1 MPTSLIYGLCVL
13 VWGTTWYALTF
24 QVGALPIA
32 VAVTWRFGAAALILL
47 AIAKLRGE
55 WRPLTGRAHLLIAVQ
70 GLLGFALA
78 YGLTYWAARFLPSG
92 LLALANGNAL
102 FLNIIFGALW
112 FAQPI
117 RPRVV
122 VGALVGIGGMAA
134 IFAPDLAD
142 FSLEGGPALGLF
154 LVLLACMA
162 QALSGQLAGV
172 ALRRD
177 VPIVQNAALAMGW
190 AALALAFVA
199 FAIEGDVPSFPL
211 DLPFVVSF
219 LWLTILG
226 SVLVFIGYYALI
238 RRIGAD
244 RAAYAQV
251 AYPVVALGVSTVLEG
266 YHWTLWSLAG
276 AALVAIGN
284 IVALSKEGD
293 RRRPVVTRLA
303 ER

>member
-32 VAVTWRFGAAALILL
+32 MAVTWRFGTAALILFAVARL
-47 AIAKLRGE
+47 SGA
-55 WRPLTGRAHLLIAVQ
+55 WRPMSRRAHVLTAIQ
-70 GLLGFALA
+70 GVLGFAFA
-78 YGLTYWAARFLPSG
+78 YILTYAAARYLPSG

-102 FLNIIFGALW
+102 FLNIVFGALW
-112 FAQPI
+112 FSQPI

-122 VGALVGIGGMAA
+122 VGAVMGIVGMGA

-142 FSLEGGPALGLF
+142 FSFSGGPALGLF
-154 LVLLACMA
+154 LVLVACVA
-162 QALSGQLAGV
+162 QALSGQIAGLT
-172 ALRRD
+172 LRQD

-190 AALALAFVA
+190 AALLLAFIA
-199 FAIEGDVPSFPL
+199 FVIDGDRPSFPL
-211 DLPFVVSF
+211 DLPFVASF

-251 AYPVVALGVSTVLEG
+251 AYPVVALGLSTVLEG
-266 YHWTLWSLAG
+266 YRWTVWSLLG
-276 AALVAIGN
+276 AALVGAGN
-284 IVALSKEGD
+284 IVALSRD
-293 RRRPVVTRLA
+293 RAGSPATVRLA
-303 ER
+303 RR